1 MVGKG
6 FLMSSQSSTPNWTH
20 GAWLS
25 FLKTTV
31 QEDFFPGSKDPPTE
45 ILSVL
50 HSFIQWLLGHEPDSS
65 SEESDHN
72 NNTTE
77 VKRTKGKNIY
87 TNSVI
92 FQLCHWPLGEGRKQ
106 SKKHCHAEL
115 LQSHQPLSR
124 HSFLACSWRTLPRLQ
139 GGNLQ
144 SIAANLQEGPS
155 CLFLFLFFLTFPKLL
170 HPRTRLTFWLSAKE
184 FVPWSGRQRIAH
196 ENGQLELTAN
206 NSDNNLATDFS
217 RQGSRNGT
225 VAFGTVQTQLLL
237 FGGVPEMWG
246 TYIWVGTTALWFTT
260 SNLST
265 VGGFYSHS
273 PSYSCSLKH
282 LSASVQNTQQSCGQQ
297 QPPGISP
304 FSYLCDR
311 QAATLRQHHCFFYS

>member
-1 MVGKG
+1 MGPDCLFWRQLFKRI
-6 FLMSSQSSTPNWTH
+6 
-20 GAWLS
+20 S
-25 FLKTTV
+25 FLDQRIPPLKYCPSCTRLYSDCWDMSLTLHLKSLTTIITPLKWKGPKEKIYIQIV
-31 QEDFFPGSKDPPTE
+31 SFSSSATGLWEKAGSKAKSIVTLSSCSPT
-45 ILSVL
+45 
-50 HSFIQWLLGHEPDSS
+50 
-65 SEESDHN
+65 
-72 NNTTE
+72 
-77 VKRTKGKNIY
+77 
-87 TNSVI
+87 
-92 FQLCHWPLGEGRKQ
+92 
-106 SKKHCHAEL
+106 
-115 LQSHQPLSR
+115 SHYPGT
-124 HSFLACSWRTLPRLQ
+124 ASWRAVEELFR
-139 GGNLQ
+139 G
-144 SIAANLQEGPS
+144 SREGTCKAS
-155 CLFLFLFFLTFPKLL
+155 QQIFRKVLLAFFYFFFFLTFPKLL
-170 HPRTRLTFWLSAKE
+170 HPQTRLTFWLSAKE